1 MEGAERDRRSS
12 GLGTTP
18 FGVGLLFFWH
28 RRLHPCHCTH
38 LFGGCIS
45 IHTGAPKL
53 PEIWGFVAWLL
64 LTDLLRTRSRR
75 ELLAQGAIG
84 LNYIFHKYLSINA
97 VHHKFSSFS
106 ATKMWVKTRVA
117 PAAIRVAVLRTAG
130 FLKHAIGDGH
140 GSFVPAEGV
149 TN

>member
-1 MEGAERDRRSS
+1 MELVPPRQRDYDVFSKSRCPEDSNMDSRR
-12 GLGTTP
+12 
-18 FGVGLLFFWH
+18 
-28 RRLHPCHCTH
+28 RNPCHCTH

-106 ATKMWVKTRVA
+106 ATKMWVKTRVQPAVREKRNPTPNGVVPEPEGRWWRSA
-117 PAAIRVAVLRTAG
+117 PSKCG
-130 FLKHAIGDGH
+130 F
-140 GSFVPAEGV
+140 
-149 TN
+149 